1 MKRVFATLL
10 IALVSI
16 VMMRGAKPS
25 EVKEQELRIC
35 TVKEYVY
42 VPVEKTVEVERIIYQ
57 SLPADEYRKEELD
70 ALARLLY
77 GEYRGASLDQQ
88 AAVVWC
94 VLNRVDSAN
103 PYFPDSIIDVITQP
117 YQFAG
122 YSPNN
127 PVVDNLRLTAE
138 DVVRRW
144 ELEKLGVGEVG
155 RILPKEY
162 LFFTGNGTVNK
173 FTTQHSG
180 GMTWY
185 FTAESPYEEG

>member
-1 MKRVFATLL
+1 MKRVLATL
-10 IALVSI
+10 IICLVAVVI
-16 VMMRGAKPS
+16 MRGATTS
-25 EVKEQELRIC
+25 EPEQEVRVCKI
-35 TVKEYVY
+35 TEYVY
-42 VPVEKTVEVERIIYQ
+42 VPVEKTVEIETERIVYE
-57 SLPADEYRKEELD
+57 SLPADEYRAEELD

-77 GEYRGASLDQQ
+77 GEYRGVSIDQQ

-94 VLNRVDSAN
+94 VLNRVDSDN
-103 PYFPDSIIDVITQP
+103 PYFPDSVLEVITQP

-127 PVVDNLRLTAE
+127 PVLDNLRLTAE

-162 LFFTGNGTVNK
+162 LFFTGNGTVNTY
-173 FTTQHSG
+173 TTQHHG
-180 GMTWY
+180 GITWY
-185 FTAESPYEEG
+185 FTAKSPYRS